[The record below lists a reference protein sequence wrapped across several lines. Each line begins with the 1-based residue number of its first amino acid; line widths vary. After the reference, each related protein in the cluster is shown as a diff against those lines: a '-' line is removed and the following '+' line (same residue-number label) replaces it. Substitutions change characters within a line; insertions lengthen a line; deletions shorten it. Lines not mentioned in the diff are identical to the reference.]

1 MSPEDLIA
9 TSVERRAGVVLL
21 TVTGEIDLSSA
32 PHLAGAIDEV
42 LAEEPAALIIDL
54 SGVDFLA
61 SVGLQ
66 LLGQTG
72 ERSKGK
78 RYFAV
83 VATGPTTLRPIRL
96 TGMDSKFELHTTVD
110 DALREIPPPIE

>member
-96 TGMDSKFELHTTVD
+96 TGIDSKFELHTTVD